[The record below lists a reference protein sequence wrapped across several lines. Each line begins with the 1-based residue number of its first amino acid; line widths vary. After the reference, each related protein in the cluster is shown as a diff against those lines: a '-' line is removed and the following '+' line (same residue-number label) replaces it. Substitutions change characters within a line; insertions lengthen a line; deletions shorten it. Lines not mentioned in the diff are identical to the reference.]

1 MIPKKFAMQLA
12 ALYSDME
19 AAYDEAARALGL
31 SCQDC
36 PDNCCDSF
44 FYHHTYIEWA
54 YLWEGLKALP
64 AAKREEIL
72 GRAAAYE
79 EESEKI
85 LAEGGRP
92 QLMCPLNE
100 DGLCVLYPHRLMIC
114 RLHGVPSALTRPDGQ
129 SLRFPGCFRCQGIV
143 GEEEVSALD
152 RTPLLQRLASLEMKW
167 LGPRRRALPKVKM
180 TITRMLAEGPPALVD
195 G

>member
-1 MIPKKFAMQLA
+1 MIPKKFTTQLA

-19 AAYDEAARALGL
+19 AAYDEAAQALGL
-31 SCQDC
+31 SCRDC

-64 AAKREEIL
+64 AAKQEEIL
-72 GRAAAYE
+72 GRAATYE

-85 LAEGGRP
+85 LAKGGRP

-100 DGLCVLYPHRLMIC
+100 DGLCVLYPRRLMIC
-114 RLHGVPSALTRPDGQ
+114 RLHGVPSTLTRPDGQ
-129 SLRFPGCFRCQGIV
+129 SLRFPGCFRCQEIV
-143 GEEEVSALD
+143 GKKDVSALN
-152 RTPLLQRLASLEMKW
+152 RTPLLQRLAGLEMEW
-167 LGPRRRALPKVKM
+167 LGPRRRTLPKVKM
-180 TITRMLAEGPPALVD
+180 TIARMLAEGPPKIS